1 NTLTYLGRAVK
12 RLGGH
17 EIALEITGS
26 SADSVKRFSP
36 VQITPNTTTQNYKYA
51 RIAGVNDVAFDN
63 LVSRINSV
71 FPGLLN
77 ANSTFSYRWRCVE
90 CGER

>member
-1 NTLTYLGRAVK
+1 CNAVPDQDIYDTDVWGAPGNGLACSYDTGKNVYLQQQLNTLTYLGRAVK
-12 RLGGH
+12 RFGEH

-51 RIAGVNDVAFDN
+51 RIAG
-63 LVSRINSV
+63 
-71 FPGLLN
+71 
-77 ANSTFSYRWRCVE
+77 
-90 CGER
+90 